1 MLNVVLVEPEI
12 PANTGNIGRTCVLA
26 GARLHLVG
34 PLGFE
39 LSDQAVQ
46 RAGLAYWQSLDLR
59 TYPSW
64 ENFVERHPIVM
75 DALARDTTEV
85 GGIGA
90 EGATRSPVHFLTK
103 AGSRTYADATYS
115 DGDWLVFG
123 KESAGLDARLLEA
136 HPGLC
141 ERIPMRG
148 DDALGNVRSWHRDFD
163 TAHPQLERDICG
175 NYVDRRAGQ
184 ITSLNLS
191 NAVAI
196 VLFEALRQTG
206 FPGLN

>member
-39 LSDQAVQ
+39 LTDQAVQ

-59 TYPSW
+59 TYPTW
-64 ENFVERHPIVM
+64 EIFVERHPIVM
-75 DALARDTTEV
+75 DALAGDTTGSVE
-85 GGIGA
+85 
-90 EGATRSPVHFLTK
+90 RSPIHFLTK
-103 AGSRTYADATYS
+103 AGARTYADSTYA

-136 HPGLC
+136 HPTLC

-148 DDALGNVRSWHRDFD
+148 DNALGNARSWHEGFD
-163 TAHPQLERDICG
+163 SSHPQLERDICG

-206 FPGLN
+206 FPELV

>member
-46 RAGLAYWQSLDLR
+46 RAGLAYWHTLDVQ

-64 ENFVERHPIVM
+64 
-75 DALARDTTEV
+75 DAFAQTCLTPDLAHT
-85 GGIGA
+85 
-90 EGATRSPVHFLTK
+90 HLLTK
-103 AGSRTYADATYS
+103 AGARTYVDATYGP
-115 DGDWLVFG
+115 DDWLVFG
-123 KESAGLDARLLEA
+123 KESSGLDRALLDA
-136 HPGLC
+136 HPQRC
-141 ERIPMRG
+141 ERIPIRG
-148 DDALGNVRSWHRDFD
+148 DRALRNADDWHASHERL
-163 TAHPQLERDICG
+163 HPELRRDICG
-175 NYVDRRAGQ
+175 NYVDAREGQ

-196 VLFEALRQTG
+196 VLFEALRQQG
-206 FPGLN
+206 FAGL

>member
-64 ENFVERHPIVM
+64 EIFVERHPIVM
-75 DALARDTTEV
+75 DALARDAAGAGDNSAEATTH
-85 GGIGA
+85 
-90 EGATRSPVHFLTK
+90 SPIHFLTK
-103 AGSRTYADATYS
+103 AGGHTYADATYA

-123 KESAGLDARLLEA
+123 KESAGLDAHLLGA

-148 DDALGNVRSWHRDFD
+148 DDALGNARSWHRDFD

-196 VLFEALRQTG
+196 VLFEALRQAG

>member
-34 PLGFE
+34 PLGFD
-39 LSDQAVQ
+39 LSDKAIE
-46 RAGLAYWQSLDLR
+46 RAGLAYWSSLDVVCH
-59 TYPSW
+59 PSW
-64 ENFVERHPIVM
+64 
-75 DALARDTTEV
+75 DAFRTECLDQDLA
-85 GGIGA
+85 
-90 EGATRSPVHFLTK
+90 HCHLLTK
-103 AGSRTYADATYS
+103 AGGRTYAEATYE

-123 KESAGLDARLLEA
+123 RESAGLDRSLLEA
-136 HPGLC
+136 YPERC

-148 DDALGNVRSWHRDFD
+148 DTALANADDWHASHTRL
-163 TAHPQLERDICG
+163 HPELRRDICG
-175 NYVDRRAGQ
+175 NFVDPRQGQ

-196 VLFEALRQTG
+196 VAFEALRQLG
-206 FPGLN
+206 FPGM